1 MCSLELYDSEK
12 ISTNFTG
19 TLISTTDRYMTFS
32 LQGMKKMS
40 DREFVSGS
48 SAMLRVSRINN
59 YDNQLD
65 VTLNDLYSNPLL
77 FRIYKK

>member
-1 MCSLELYDSEK
+1 
-12 ISTNFTG
+12 
-19 TLISTTDRYMTFS
+19 MTFS
-32 LQGMKKMS
+32 LQGMKKLS

-48 SAMLRVSRINN
+48 SAILRVSRINN